1 MRTTN
6 ALTLFLLAFL
16 AYAPTANAHGVERGS
31 ILESLLG
38 DDVNESLSRQVE
50 DTLSDRCNLRGATAL
65 SATKKTQEQKVD
77 QNVTDRLHL
86 FRIIVEKDGMEEVI
100 LLRLA
105 EYAFSNPGIPNQEI
119 LSLESSLCR

>member
-1 MRTTN
+1 MN
-6 ALTLFLLAFL
+6 ALILLCLALL
-16 AYAPTANAHGVERGS
+16 AYAPPANAHGVERGS

-38 DDVNESLSRQVE
+38 SDLDESLSRQVE
-50 DTLSDRCNLRGATAL
+50 NTLSDRCNLRGATAL
-65 SATKKTQEQKVD
+65 STTRKTQEQTVD
-77 QNVTDRLHL
+77 QNVTDRFHL